1 MIQRF
6 VITFFSFICFTIN
19 IVLCQPSKVD
29 SLLSVIG
36 HSKNN
41 TEKIRAYEC
50 IGNLI
55 QEINL
60 DSSLYYYQ
68 KALEIS
74 TDKAVLNNS
83 DNKEKK
89 EYKLS
94 QAKLL
99 RLIGI
104 TYAMIGDYSMAKD
117 YYLNALSLFQSIGDL
132 GLVSACYLN
141 LGVAYCELGSYDTAR
156 EHFQNAIRGFQN
168 LHLKGNTAK
177 CYSLIGNTYNYQGI
191 YDKAIEYYLK
201 ALRMGEEVGDI
212 AGMSACY
219 TNMGGVYYYR
229 KDFQKAI
236 ELYSKSLEIDDKL
249 KDRSGVSINYNN
261 IGLAYSGL
269 LQFQKALDYYQKSLE
284 ICISLGEKLGQA
296 DCLNNIGLA
305 YKEIGDYD
313 KALDYYLKSLK
324 VVVDL
329 NDKNGEATAK
339 VNIADLFVLLAQ
351 KNGRGTLDH
360 NKNLNLALFYG
371 LSAIKLA
378 QDANLIQLENYAS
391 KSLMNAYKESGNCN
405 EALKYAENLILTNDS
420 LFAAKK
426 TEALADMEAKYQN
439 EKKQKEIELLEKDK
453 IIILEKSKKQKIII
467 ASITTGLGFLVFMV
481 TFILRRLRITRRQKR
496 IIEEKNVEISAQN
509 TVISQQND
517 DIVSSITYASR
528 IQSAMIPPVDELHG
542 ILPNHFVLFKPRDI
556 VSGDFFWT
564 KRINNQIYIVVADC
578 TGHGVPGAFMSMLGI
593 SLLNDILSGSKVIPP
608 HQVLNELRARVIK
621 SLRQTG
627 DAKEAKD
634 GMDIALCLLD
644 MESNILHFAGAKN
657 PLYLIR
663 NGELVE
669 YKADTMPIGIHPA
682 LDSKEFT
689 SQTVE
694 ISPSDTLYIFSD
706 GYVSQLGGDKYQT
719 FKTKRFQELLRNIN
733 GLPMDEQKQTLDKAL
748 LDWQGEHRQVDDI
761 CVIGFRVGVN

>member
-1 MIQRF
+1 MIQRS
-6 VITFFSFICFTIN
+6 VIIYFFFICFTIN
-19 IVLCQPSKVD
+19 GVLSQPSKVD
-29 SLLSVIG
+29 SLLSIIN
-36 HSKNN
+36 HSKSN
-41 TEKIRAYEC
+41 TEKIQAYER

-55 QEINL
+55 QEVNF

-68 KALEIS
+68 KGLDIS
-74 TDKAVLNNS
+74 TDKTILNNL
-83 DNKEKK
+83 DDKGKK
-89 EYKLS
+89 DYNLL
-94 QAKLL
+94 QANLL

-104 TYAMIGDYSMAKD
+104 VYATIGNYSLAKD
-117 YYLNALSLFQSIGDL
+117 YYLNALSIFQSLDDL
-132 GLVSACYLN
+132 DLVSACYLN

-156 EHFQNAIRGFQN
+156 EHFQNAIHGFQN
-168 LHLKGNTAK
+168 LHLKSNIAK
-177 CYSLIGNTYNYQGI
+177 CYSMIGNTYNYQGI
-191 YDKAIEYYLK
+191 YDKAIDYYLK
-201 ALRMGEEVGDI
+201 ALSISEDIGDI
-212 AGMSACY
+212 AGMSTCY

-229 KDFQKAI
+229 NDFQKAI
-236 ELYSKSLEIDDKL
+236 EYYSKSLEIDDKL

-284 ICISLGEKLGQA
+284 ICTSLGEKLGQA

-305 YKEIGDYD
+305 YKEIGDHK

-324 VVVDL
+324 VVVEL

-339 VNIADLFVLLAQ
+339 VNIADLFVVLAQ
-351 KNGRGTLDH
+351 KNGKGSPDH
-360 NKNLNLALFYG
+360 NKNLNLALSYG

-378 QDANLIQLENYAS
+378 KDAKLVQLENYAS
-391 KSLMNAYKESGNCN
+391 KSLMNAYKELGNCN
-405 EALKYAENLILTNDS
+405 EALRYAENLVLTNDS
-420 LFAAKK
+420 LFAANK
-426 TEALADMEAKYQN
+426 TEALAEMEAKYQN

-453 IIILEKSKKQKIII
+453 IIFLEKSKKQKIII
-467 ASITTGLGFLVFMV
+467 ASITSGLGFLVFMV

-496 IIEEKNVEISAQN
+496 IIEEKNIEILAQN
-509 TVISQQND
+509 TVISQQKD

-528 IQSAMIPPVDELHG
+528 IQNAMIPPVDELHG

-564 KRINNQIYIVVADC
+564 KKINNQIYIVVADC

-593 SLLNDILSGSKVIPP
+593 SLLNDILSGSKVISP

-644 MESNILHFAGAKN
+644 LESNMLHFAGAKN

-689 SQTVE
+689 SQSVALN
-694 ISPSDTLYIFSD
+694 PADTLYIFSD

-761 CVIGFRVGVN
+761 CVIGFRIGAN

>member
-1 MIQRF
+1 MKWMF
-6 VITFFSFICFTIN
+6 VLFFTILLFFESN
-19 IVLCQPSKVD
+19 AQNQNAIDSVKSLYFSSNND
-29 SLLSVIG
+29 SL
-36 HSKNN
+36 K
-41 TEKIRAYEC
+41 
-50 IGNLI
+50 
-55 QEINL
+55 
-60 DSSLYYYQ
+60 
-68 KALEIS
+68 
-74 TDKAVLNNS
+74 
-83 DNKEKK
+83 
-89 EYKLS
+89 
-94 QAKLL
+94 
-99 RLIGI
+99 
-104 TYAMIGDYSMAKD
+104 
-117 YYLNALSLFQSIGDL
+117 LNALIQLCQKYYYVNPDSAIFYAKDGLDVFGQKKYPKGIATANFMVGTGYLFLEKNTVALDYFMKALSVAESEKYSKLLESLYSNIGSVYFRIGD
-132 GLVSACYLN
+132 
-141 LGVAYCELGSYDTAR
+141 
-156 EHFQNAIRGFQN
+156 
-168 LHLKGNTAK
+168 
-177 CYSLIGNTYNYQGI
+177 
-191 YDKAIEYYLK
+191 
-201 ALRMGEEVGDI
+201 
-212 AGMSACY
+212 
-219 TNMGGVYYYR
+219 
-229 KDFQKAI
+229 
-236 ELYSKSLEIDDKL
+236 SK
-249 KDRSGVSINYNN
+249 N
-261 IGLAYSGL
+261 
-269 LQFQKALDYYQKSLE
+269 ALDYYTKGLVVAK
-284 ICISLGEKLGQA
+284 IGNNVKMVFIISQ
-296 DCLNNIGLA
+296 NIGSILVNEKKYNEA
-305 YKEIGDYD
+305 IEH
-313 KALDYYLKSLK
+313 YLSIKDEMGESIQK
-324 VVVDL
+324 QDL
-329 NDKNGEATAK
+329 
-339 VNIADLFVLLAQ
+339 VVLLANVAGCYSAIEKLDKAEKFANEAVEISLQ
-351 KNGRGTLDH
+351 CNYKSTLAQSYQILSQIYRLRKNYQRSSFYAEKALAIGQDIESWQLIRDASKRLCALFEET
-360 NKNLNLALFYG
+360 NNYKKALFYNRMVEV
-371 LSAIKLA
+371 A
-378 QDANLIQLENYAS
+378 
-391 KSLMNAYKESGNCN
+391 
-405 EALKYAENLILTNDS
+405 NDS
-420 LFAAKK
+420 IF
-426 TEALADMEAKYQN
+426 N
-439 EKKQKEIELLEKDK
+439 ESKNKEINGLQLTYERERNLKEKALLEKDK
-453 IIILEKSKKQKIII
+453 ALILERSKKQKIII

-528 IQSAMIPPVDELHG
+528 IQSAMIPPVDELYG